1 MQQNNDKITV
11 KSYLD
16 LVQLLKHYQ
25 GTHEE
30 NRSFGL
36 KYQLDTLPLLKLW
49 KEKNLHRISE
59 PLHSKSY
66 LHYLTV
72 FTYLFSFLF
81 LLFGLLTG
89 FTLLAYSG
97 KEPVNV
103 IYLLLVMVGLPLFS
117 IILTLLSMY
126 TGTLGAKFFNHFSPL
141 YYLEKI
147 INFFYFSKK
156 VDLPKVSL
164 SSTMTKW
171 IFLDKL
177 QRFSLLFGMGLL
189 VALVLTII
197 SKDIA
202 FAWSSTLE
210 INAVTFQQ
218 TLAYLAT
225 PWQAIFPSAVPT
237 LELVE
242 VSHYYRLGEQL
253 DSNMIQ
259 NADKLGAWWKFLAMA
274 MVFYAILLRI
284 ALWVWIHFSLQR
296 TVRQEFFAIAGVD
309 QLLSEFTTPFV
320 STQAPSVENHLDL
333 SVSEVVLADSD
344 LEKEYSAVLG
354 WNYSEENLHLIVD
367 AFAVTSNA
375 LVVVGGKNSFG
386 EDQATIE
393 SLKRSILVYVK
404 AWEPPT
410 MDFMDF
416 LEDVLDKESVT
427 RVNICPLGTSSNRY
441 ASKPRDLQVWL
452 NKLEKIS
459 SPKLGVIDV

>member
-36 KYQLDTLPLLKLW
+36 KHQLDTLPLLKLW
-49 KEKNLHRISE
+49 KEKNLHRITE

-103 IYLLLVMVGLPLFS
+103 IYLLLVMVGLPLMS
-117 IILTLLSMY
+117 IMLTLLSMY

-177 QRFSLLFGMGLL
+177 QRFSFLFGLGLL
-189 VALVLTII
+189 VALVLTVI

-225 PWQAIFPSAVPT
+225 PWQAILPSAVPT

-274 MVFYAILLRI
+274 MVFYAILLRL
-284 ALWVWIHFSLQR
+284 ALWVWIHFSLKR

-320 STQAPSVENHLDL
+320 STQAPSIENHLDL

-393 SLKRSILVYVK
+393 SLQRSILVYVK

-427 RVNICPLGTSSNRY
+427 RVNICPLGTSSTRY
-441 ASKPRDLQVWL
+441 ASEPRDLQVWL